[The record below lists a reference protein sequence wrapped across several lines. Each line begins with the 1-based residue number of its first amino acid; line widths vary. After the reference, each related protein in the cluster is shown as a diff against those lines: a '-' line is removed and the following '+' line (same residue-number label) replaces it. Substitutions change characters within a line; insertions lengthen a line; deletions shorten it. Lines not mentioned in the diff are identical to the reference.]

1 MKYSHTTSLGLKLET
16 GRTMLDK
23 LYRLSMFAAGIL
35 LLLMVVLTAVIGAD
49 EMVLRIV
56 GWITVVPI
64 LSSLSLFIAKNVRK

>member
-1 MKYSHTTSLGLKLET
+1 
-16 GRTMLDK
+16 
-23 LYRLSMFAAGIL
+23 MFTAGIL
-35 LLLMVVLTAVIGAD
+35 LMLMAVLTAVIGAD

>member
-1 MKYSHTTSLGLKLET
+1 
-16 GRTMLDK
+16 
-23 LYRLSMFAAGIL
+23 MFAAGIL

-56 GWITVVPI
+56 GWNTVVTI